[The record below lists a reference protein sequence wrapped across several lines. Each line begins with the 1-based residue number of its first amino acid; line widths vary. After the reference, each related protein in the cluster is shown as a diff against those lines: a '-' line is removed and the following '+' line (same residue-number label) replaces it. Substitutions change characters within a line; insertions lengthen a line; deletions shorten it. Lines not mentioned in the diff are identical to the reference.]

1 MVGSKYGGAMKL
13 NEIKSRPRRDP
24 KTKPWGT
31 PELGQEDEPTKENEK
46 EQQLVSP
53 SLSFLICTIGIQIVL
68 L

>member
-1 MVGSKYGGAMKL
+1 MVGSKYGGAIKL

-31 PELGQEDEPTKENEK
+31 PELGQEDKSTKQNEK
-46 EQQLVSP
+46 EQQLA
-53 SLSFLICTIGIQIVL
+53 SLSFLLCTIGIQIVL